1 MVVPWVIRERVA
13 EAEVVRPLRVHKAL
27 ENGGFPAAFPTYN
40 QKALT
45 RLYCFV
51 SFVVFEC
58 LEQDLVVVGVGGPER
73 ADLGKGFH
81 CDIGIQSITR
91 FERRYA
97 TLGHEML
104 AAMKDG
110 AKP

>member
-27 ENGGFPAAFPTYN
+27 ENGGFPAAFPTYD

-45 RLYCFV
+45 RLYRLM

-81 CDIGIQSITR
+81 RDVGLQFNTAQ
-91 FERRYA
+91 ERRS
-97 TLGHEML
+97 
-104 AAMKDG
+104 G
-110 AKP
+110 AIVGVSVCAGSVIKH